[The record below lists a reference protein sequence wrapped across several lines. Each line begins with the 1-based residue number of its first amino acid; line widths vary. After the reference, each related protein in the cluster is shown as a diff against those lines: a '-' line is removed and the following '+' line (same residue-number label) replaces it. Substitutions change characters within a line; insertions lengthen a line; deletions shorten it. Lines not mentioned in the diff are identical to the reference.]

1 MNPLNTI
8 QGTIIAGIVLAIVVA
23 LVVMGVQVNELS
35 LIVWIHVLAG
45 ITWIGLL
52 YYFNFAQTPAFNSFE
67 APARN
72 EAFAKLVP
80 RAIWWFRWAA
90 AATLAFGLLLFGLYS
105 GGDSAPYDD
114 MKAINV
120 LGILAGIYFALIMFG
135 NVWLV
140 IWPAQRRAIA
150 NAQNV
155 LGGGEADAGLPP
167 VMRRAATA
175 SRTNTFLSIPMLFF
189 MVTAAHMLN
198 PAEYDTSEG
207 GKRVLWYLI
216 VLVVGAAAEFIAL
229 KAPPPGS
236 GLTKHLDDHRNTIIG
251 GFVVLVVLYLILE
264 ALFG

>member
-1 MNPLNTI
+1 MEIFEEYGIEMLARY
-8 QGTIIAGIVLAIVVA
+8 GHII
-23 LVVMGVQVNELS
+23 
-35 LIVWIHVLAG
+35 AG

-90 AATLAFGLLLFGLYS
+90 AATLAFGLLIFALYS
-105 GGDSAPYDD
+105 VGDNEPYSE
-114 MKAINV
+114 MKSINV
-120 LGILAGIYFALIMFG
+120 LGILAGMYFALIMFF

-155 LGGGEADAGLPP
+155 LAGGEADAGLPP

-189 MVTAAHMLN
+189 MVAAGHLL
-198 PAEYDTSEG
+198 PFGDYDTSEG
-207 GKRVLWYLI
+207 GKRILWYVITLA
-216 VLVVGAAAEFIAL
+216 VGAIAEAIAL

-236 GLTKHLDDHRNTIIG
+236 GLTKHLDDHKNTIVA
-251 GFVVLVVLYLILE
+251 GFVLLIVHYLILE